1 MTHKPGTEVGT
12 PVLLALVAGLV
23 VALTVA
29 LTVAMPPALRAQG
42 APEKYAVRLD
52 WVPIAGTDRVTGKG
66 AATAQLSG
74 KALTINGSFE
84 GLGGPATIM
93 RLHQGI
99 ARGARGRA
107 VTDIPVPKTTSGSF
121 MATLTL
127 TDEQVTA
134 LRQGKLYL
142 QLHGDKG
149 LAPDGAN
156 LWGWFLR

>member
-1 MTHKPGTEVGT
+1 MTHRSARSAS
-12 PVLLALVAGLV
+12 PVLPALVAGLLLAV
-23 VALTVA
+23 LATA
-29 LTVAMPPALRAQG
+29 PPALCAQG
-42 APEKYAVRLD
+42 APETYSLRLER
-52 WVPIAGTDRVTGKG
+52 VPIGGTDRVVGKG
-66 AATAQLSG
+66 AGSATLSG
-74 KALTINGSFE
+74 KSLAITGSFE
-84 GLGGPATIM
+84 GLAGPATLM

-99 ARGARGRA
+99 AKGARGKA
-107 VTDIPVPKTTSGSF
+107 ITDIAVPKATSGSF
-121 MATLTL
+121 MATVTL

>member
-12 PVLLALVAGLV
+12 QVLLALVAGLV
-23 VALTVA
+23 VV

-74 KALTINGSFE
+74 KALTIDGSFE
-84 GLGGPATIM
+84 ALGGPATIM

-121 MATLTL
+121 MATVTL

-156 LWGWFLR
+156 LWGWFQR